1 MQVSPNSK
9 VWAVYISGGHLNV
22 GPDTLPSRG
31 PPPSKAALLGK
42 QENWA
47 GIAVQWALGMQ
58 SCSVCNTGHGKPLQ
72 WCVPLCSICPLF
84 GPSGGHNGGE
94 MPPHGMRGCLARG
107 ARARCD
113 CSPVDLERRYHRM
126 LPKSGHRGLSMTTR
140 WPIVVF
146 GWKYQCPGVE
156 VGSRAPCA
164 LENIGVI
171 MFCLLCFPRDRW
183 Q

>member
-1 MQVSPNSK
+1 MPDPRMPFLAAGRPPVSGSMDIARAGCAGQRPRRTVRGVVSTQCNGQQYYR
-9 VWAVYISGGHLNV
+9 VCSGPL
-22 GPDTLPSRG
+22 LPLDIT
-31 PPPSKAALLGK
+31 PTA
-42 QENWA
+42 
-47 GIAVQWALGMQ
+47 
-58 SCSVCNTGHGKPLQ
+58 HG
-72 WCVPLCSICPLF
+72 
-84 GPSGGHNGGE
+84 
-94 MPPHGMRGCLARG
+94 GCLARGARG

-126 LPKSGHRGLSMTTR
+126 LPKSGHRGLSITTR

-156 VGSRAPCA
+156 VGSRALCA